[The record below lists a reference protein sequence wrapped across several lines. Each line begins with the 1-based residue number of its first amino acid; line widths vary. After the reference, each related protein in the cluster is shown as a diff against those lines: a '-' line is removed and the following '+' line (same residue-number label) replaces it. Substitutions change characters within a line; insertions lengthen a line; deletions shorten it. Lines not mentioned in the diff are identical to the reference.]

1 MNDERK
7 AVVLLGMPGSGKTT
21 LAHRLAA
28 SGSVATIET
37 GALLRDEI
45 RSGSRLGTQI
55 APYLKA
61 GRLVPTHLLAEIMKG
76 AVDRLTAPV
85 LLFDGFP
92 RTREQ
97 ITLFLIMSNRLQFRL
112 AGVFILN
119 LPRSLAL
126 QRLIGRRICP
136 RDGLDYN
143 IYLRPPRVPGI
154 CDRCGTPLRQ
164 RSDDR
169 PEIAERRLSLYERD
183 TVPVLEYFR
192 INYPLVTYEVD
203 AARPVDRVA
212 LLVSS
217 VLGGTAAPATGR

>member
-1 MNDERK
+1 
-7 AVVLLGMPGSGKTT
+7 
-21 LAHRLAA
+21 
-28 SGSVATIET
+28 
-37 GALLRDEI
+37 
-45 RSGSRLGTQI
+45 
-55 APYLKA
+55 
-61 GRLVPTHLLAEIMKG
+61 
-76 AVDRLTAPV
+76 VDRLTAPV

-217 VLGGTAAPATGR
+217 VLGGTAAPATGRYPRRCGRKKGQETLPSVLHVMRAAAGRQIFGRWLSASLTFSAG